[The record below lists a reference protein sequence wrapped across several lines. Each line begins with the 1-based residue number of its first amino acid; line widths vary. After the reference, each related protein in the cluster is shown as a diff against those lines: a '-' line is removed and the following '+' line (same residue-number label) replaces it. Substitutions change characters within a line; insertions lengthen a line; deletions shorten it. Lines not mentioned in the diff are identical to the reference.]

1 MMQPQDI
8 QMRKMMELLESL
20 HLPEQ
25 ESEMVQDYLTGEGE
39 APEKLGFQ
47 DLSALP
53 DHVRRQFSAFFRTLV
68 NRGRTKEAQ
77 RLFAV
82 LFAVGKS
89 TMSSLIPSD
98 VLAYKNDAQEIFP
111 ADQTIS
117 SLAENVGE
125 SQFWIR
131 TLMMER
137 LKKLAGGDPAQ
148 IRKAM
153 THHKSSPD
161 NGLLILYTAYFWV
174 KYPDARF
181 REESVRTGG
190 EKSGGTLLQSMTKL
204 FGTGNRSM
212 IFTVVEE
219 DRKLLTAYEDLI
231 VDSLENLFSKGIA
244 QAELNM
250 ITDAINRDKVTDE
263 VRAMARKQRFS
274 PFLMRLLCGCAFGN
288 FTLSLRLKNV
298 VSVCLAVDEKAALT
312 AMDEM
317 DLRYD
322 LRGRGVCF
330 DQVFGM
336 DTKWYI
342 GWAANKKVKNLLAGQ
357 FMMYRDVFLECYQEA
372 DLGTAALLLEII
384 KSKDDALYHEL
395 IRKGKETRQEQIVKV
410 LCPDS
415 IQSCR
420 DGEAYLMGRSDV
432 ESLYPLAEQFAG
444 RSWYAGTGEYQ
455 AMQQYAESYGQDDFY
470 RRCLVMIVFREAA
483 YAFHHLLT
491 ERGEIKKEKVKLVF
505 RMLQQEKLDMT
516 RQLKAAMLIQ
526 EVLTYRKSVLTEE
539 MKPIFGGYLKE
550 NRQELLTAFREAD
563 ASGRCFALEV
573 LELDG
578 EENREEI
585 LSYSK
590 DSSKQV
596 RERLLEILK
605 NHREWETGVLALLAS
620 KKAAEREAAVRTLL
634 TWDEEGYKKTLQE
647 VYEKEKNGK
656 VRALL
661 EGLFT
666 DGKSA
671 AKELSQADIVKAVHR
686 GGKKRTLAWAYQTP
700 FSAVARKDGQ
710 PAEEE
715 YLQAI
720 LLCYASM
727 GKPGVSQEAKLLA
740 EALSEADL
748 AVYMGELFDKWLEAG
763 AEAKK
768 RWVLYAVSIHGGS
781 EIISK
786 LHHQIQEWP
795 AHSRG
800 AIASDAVCALAL
812 NPLPQALLIV
822 DGIARKFKFR
832 QVKAAAGSALEFAAS
847 QLGLSREELA
857 DKIVPDLGF
866 DERMQRIFD
875 YGERKFT
882 VTITPSLEIEIFDES
897 GKKLKNMPAPGKR
910 DQEEVAKASYDA
922 FKEMKKQMKAT
933 VSSQKTRLELALSVG
948 REWEISAW
956 KELFVQN
963 PIMHQFAIGLIWGI
977 YENHSLQQSFRYM
990 EDGSFNTEEE
1000 EEFTLPDSGRIG
1012 LVHPIELSDES
1023 CAAWKEQLEDYEITQ
1038 PVEQLSRSVYRRT
1051 KEEAA
1056 GKTLERFGG
1065 IVVNDLSLSGKLTAL
1080 GWYRG
1085 SVLDGGGFYTY
1096 YREDPENSMGAE
1108 LHFSGSYVGGLNED
1122 VTIYNI
1128 RFYPAGSVQHGS
1140 YVYDE
1145 ADDKKAYLLSEVPE
1159 RYFSELI
1166 WQITKATAT
1175 STNKNENWKTEM
1187 KGKGC

>member
-20 HLPEQ
+20 HLSEQ
-25 ESEMVQDYLTGEGE
+25 ENEMIQDYLTGEREVPG
-39 APEKLGFQ
+39 KLGFQ
-47 DLSALP
+47 DLSSLP
-53 DHVRRQFSAFFRTLV
+53 DQVRRQFSALFRTLV
-68 NRGRTKEAQ
+68 NRGRMKETE

-82 LFAVGKS
+82 LFTVGKS

-98 VLAYKNDAQEIFP
+98 ILAYKNDAQEIFP

-117 SLAENVGE
+117 ILAEDVGE
-125 SQFWIR
+125 SQFWIK
-131 TLMMER
+131 TNMLER
-137 LKKLAGGDPAQ
+137 LKKLAGGDPAP

-181 REESVRTGG
+181 REESVRAGS
-190 EKSGGTLLQSMTKL
+190 EKPGGTLLQSMTKL
-204 FGTGNRSM
+204 FGTGSRNM
-212 IFTVVEE
+212 IFPVEE
-219 DRKLLTAYEDLI
+219 GDRELLTDYEDL
-231 VDSLENLFSKGIA
+231 VVYSLENLFSKGIA
-244 QAELNM
+244 SAELNM
-250 ITDAINRDKVTDE
+250 ITDAINHDNVTDE
-263 VRAMARKQRFS
+263 VRAAARKQRFS
-274 PFLMRLLCGCAFGN
+274 PFLMKLLCGCAFGN
-288 FTLSLRLKNV
+288 FTLSARLKNV
-298 VSVCLAVDEKAALT
+298 VSVCLAVDEKAALN

-322 LRGRGVCF
+322 LRGRGAGF
-330 DQVFGM
+330 ARVFGM
-336 DTKWYI
+336 DTKQYI
-342 GWAANKKVKNLLAGQ
+342 GWAANKKIKNLLSGQ
-357 FMMYRDVFLECYQEA
+357 FTMYREAFLECYQEA
-372 DLGTAALLLEII
+372 NLGTATLLLEII
-384 KSKDDALYHEL
+384 KSKDEPLYHQL
-395 IRKGKETRQEQIVKV
+395 IRRGKETRQEQMVKI

-415 IQSCR
+415 IQVCR
-420 DGEAYLMGRSDV
+420 DGEAYLMGRSSL
-432 ESLYPLAEQFAG
+432 ESLYPVAGQFAG

-483 YAFHHLLT
+483 YAFHHLLS
-491 ERGEIKKEKVKLVF
+491 ERGEVKKERVKPIF
-505 RMLQQEKLDMT
+505 RMLQEENLNMAY
-516 RQLKAAMLIQ
+516 QLKAAMLILDILAYRKTALAEEIRPVFCGYLRKNRE
-526 EVLTYRKSVLTEE
+526 EVL
-539 MKPIFGGYLKE
+539 
-550 NRQELLTAFREAD
+550 NAFRESD
-563 ASGRCFALEV
+563 APGRCFGLEV
-573 LELDG
+573 LDTDVG
-578 EENREEI
+578 KNGEEI
-585 LSYSK
+585 LSYSR

-596 RERLLEILK
+596 RETLLSILQR
-605 NHREWETGVLALLAS
+605 HREWEAGILALLSS
-620 KKAAEREAAVRTLL
+620 KKAAEREVAIRTLL
-634 TWDEEGYKKTLQE
+634 SWDEAGYQNTLQE

-661 EGLFT
+661 EGLFE

-671 AKELSQADIVKAVHR
+671 AKELSLADIVKAVHR

-700 FSAVARKDGQ
+700 FSSVARKDGQ

-727 GKPGVSQEAKLLA
+727 GKPGVSQDAKLLA

-768 RWVLYAVSIHGGS
+768 RWVLYAAAIHGGS
-781 EIISK
+781 EIIRK

-832 QVKAAAGSALEFAAS
+832 QVKAAAGAALEFVAS

-866 DERMQRIFD
+866 DEKMQRIFD

-882 VTITPSLEIEIFDES
+882 VTITPSLEIEIFDEN

-910 DQEEVAKASYDA
+910 DQEEVAKASHDA

-948 REWEISAW
+948 REWEVAAW
-956 KELFVQN
+956 KELFVRN

-977 YENHSLQQSFRYM
+977 YENHSLRQSFRYM

-1023 CAAWKEQLEDYEITQ
+1023 RNAWKEQLEDYEISQ
-1038 PVEQLSRSVYRRT
+1038 PVEQLSRSIYRRSE
-1051 KEEAA
+1051 EEAA

-1085 SVLDGGGFYTY
+1085 SVLDGGGFYVY
-1096 YREDPENSMGAE
+1096 YREDPENGMGAE

-1122 VTIYNI
+1122 VTVYGV
-1128 RFYPAGSVQHGS
+1128 RFYPAGSIQRGS
-1140 YVYDE
+1140 YVNDE
-1145 ADDKKAYLLSEVPE
+1145 ADDKKACILSEVPE
-1159 RYFSELI
+1159 RYFSEVI
-1166 WQITKATAT
+1166 WQLTKATAS
-1175 STNKNENWKTEM
+1175 STGKNENWKMEM
-1187 KGKGC
+1187 ENQ